1 MSIVTI
7 RAVDRPEVHAT
18 TIALLRKSSEH
29 FMSGVLYLGGGRP
42 LSTCYDV
49 DRKLIDHPSVRDA
62 HAAGLITITDRNTGE
77 NLPVGAPACPG
88 APVNVPVKEA
98 TVEDALKAVEEE
110 SPATKAPR
118 APRQS
123 KQSKAEAAAE
133 PTAEAPAEPVADQTG
148 E

>member
-18 TIALLRKSSEH
+18 TIALLRKSSDH
-29 FMSGVLYLGGGRP
+29 FMSGVLYLGGGRS
-42 LSTCYDV
+42 LSTCYDI

-98 TVEDALKAVEEE
+98 TVEDALKAVEEG
-110 SPATKAPR
+110 SPAAKTPR
-118 APRQS
+118 APRQP
-123 KQSKAEAAAE
+123 KQPKAETPAE
-133 PTAEAPAEPVADQTG
+133 TPAEPVADQTG

>member
-18 TIALLRKSSEH
+18 TIALLRKSSDH
-29 FMSGVLYLGGGRP
+29 FMSGVLYLGGGRS
-42 LSTCYDV
+42 LSTCYDI

-77 NLPVGAPACPG
+77 NLPVGAPAVPG
-88 APVNVPVKEA
+88 APVKEA
-98 TVEDALKAVEEE
+98 AVEDAPKAVEEE
-110 SPATKAPR
+110 SPAAKAPR
-118 APRQS
+118 APRQP
-123 KQSKAEAAAE
+123 KQSKAEAPAE
-133 PTAEAPAEPVADQTG
+133 PTAETPAEPVADQTG